1 MKGYRALCA
10 CNQNNNSRSERIEP
24 HYRELEKRRI
34 KEERL
39 YFPKKDP
46 LMALPWNQVKYNKGG
61 FTLTY
66 ADIYQ
71 SCPTNTI
78 YKFK

>member
-1 MKGYRALCA
+1 MLVTK
-10 CNQNNNSRSERIEP
+10 IIIVDP
-24 HYRELEKRRI
+24 
-34 KEERL
+34 KEENLIIVNSKKGELRKKD
-39 YFPKKDP
+39 FIFQKKDP